1 MRDSAKRITSDK
13 DTQQIIG
20 TLLRVGVLLAMVVV
34 LVGGVIYIISDG
46 SARADYSN
54 FVPGNSS
61 LTSFASIIDGLL
73 AFDGKA
79 IIQCGILLLIF
90 TPISRVILS
99 VVSFFLERDYLY
111 VAIGLVVLTI
121 IMFSLS
127 NKLVG

>member
-1 MRDSAKRITSDK
+1 MKGGEKRIMGDR

-34 LVGGVIYIISDG
+34 LIGGIIYMISDG
-46 SARADYSN
+46 GAPTDYSN
-54 FVPGNSS
+54 FVPGSS
-61 LTSFASIIDGLL
+61 DLTSFSAILNGLL
-73 AFDGKA
+73 DFDGKA

-90 TPISRVILS
+90 TPVSRVILS

-121 IMFSLS
+121 ILFSLS